1 MCAATR
7 QMHLGVFVLGTG
19 NHSAG
24 WRYEGAAVSNND
36 LSVTMEIARIAER
49 GKFDL
54 LFISDGL
61 VMDAGDHP
69 SFLCRFEPTT
79 LISVLSAATRRIGLG
94 ATVSTSYGEPY
105 HVART
110 FASIDHISNGR
121 AAWNVVT
128 SAQPNAALNFS
139 RERQMDHN
147 LRYEVANEFVDVV
160 KGLWDCW
167 DDDAI
172 VADKE
177 SGVYIDAERVRSLN
191 HRGQFFQVRG
201 PMNIARCPQ
210 GHPVII
216 QAGGSPSGLELAART
231 ADVVFS
237 VVQELDSAKAA
248 YADLKGRLG
257 KYGRAPEALAVLPG
271 VMPIIGDT
279 DAAAKDKLSLLQSWL
294 TPANAAVLV
303 SGRIGYDVSGYPLD
317 GPVPAPPPSEGG
329 RTFSRV
335 LFETARR
342 ENMTLRDLYN
352 MTAAAR
358 GHWVV
363 CGTPRRIADTLEEWF
378 VEGAADGFN
387 ILPPYFPGGFADFVD
402 LVVPELQRRGLFR
415 YEYQGTT
422 LRNHLGLTR
431 IAAPA
436 TAPSAKDDAA
446 RAQPAIS
453 ASPASR

>member
-1 MCAATR
+1 MRSSLTR
-7 QMHLGVFVLGTG
+7 
-19 NHSAG
+19 N
-24 WRYEGAAVSNND
+24 
-36 LSVTMEIARIAER
+36 
-49 GKFDL
+49 
-54 LFISDGL
+54 
-61 VMDAGDHP
+61 
-69 SFLCRFEPTT
+69 
-79 LISVLSAATRRIGLG
+79 
-94 ATVSTSYGEPY
+94 
-105 HVART
+105 
-110 FASIDHISNGR
+110 
-121 AAWNVVT
+121 
-128 SAQPNAALNFS
+128 
-139 RERQMDHN
+139 
-147 LRYEVANEFVDVV
+147 
-160 KGLWDCW
+160 
-167 DDDAI
+167 
-172 VADKE
+172 
-177 SGVYIDAERVRSLN
+177 SGVYIDAERVRPLN

-237 VVQELDSAKAA
+237 VVQELESAKAA

-352 MTAAAR
+352 LTAAAR

-363 CGTPRRIADTLEEWF
+363 CGTPQRIADTLEEWF
-378 VEGAADGFN
+378 VDGAADGFN

-415 YEYQGTT
+415 REYQGTT
-422 LRNHLGLTR
+422 LRDHLGLASHR
-431 IAAPA
+431 R
-436 TAPSAKDDAA
+436 A
-446 RAQPAIS
+446 RSRAIGEG
-453 ASPASR
+453 

>member
-1 MCAATR
+1 MSAAQR

-24 WRYEGAAVSNND
+24 WRYPGAAVSNLD
-36 LSVTMEIARIAER
+36 LAVTQEIARIAER

-61 VMDAGDHP
+61 VMDPGDHP

-79 LISVLSAATRRIGLG
+79 LISALSAATRHIGLG
-94 ATVSTSYGEPY
+94 ATVSTSFAEPY

-110 FASIDHISNGR
+110 FASIDHLSNGR

-128 SAQPNAALNFS
+128 SSLAKAALNFS
-139 RERQMDHN
+139 RERHMEHE

-160 KGLWDCW
+160 RGLWDCW
-167 DDDAI
+167 DDGAI
-172 VADKE
+172 VADKG
-177 SGVYIDAERVRSLN
+177 SGIYIDPARVQPLHHKGR
-191 HRGQFFQVRG
+191 FFQVEG
-201 PMNIARCPQ
+201 PINIARSPQ

-216 QAGGSPSGLELAART
+216 QAGGSPSGLDLAART

-248 YADLKGRLG
+248 YAELKGRMG
-257 KYGRAPEALAVLPG
+257 KYGRPPEALAVLPG
-271 VMPIIGDT
+271 VMPIIGRT
-279 DAAAKDKLSLLQSWL
+279 EAEARDKLSLLQSWL
-294 TPANAAVLV
+294 TPSNAAVLV
-303 SGRIGYDVSGYPLD
+303 SSRIGYDVSGHPLD
-317 GPVPAPPPSEGG
+317 GPVPAPPADGNS

-342 ENMTLRDLYN
+342 ERMTLRDLYN
-352 MTAAAR
+352 LTAAAR

-363 CGTPRRIADTLEEWF
+363 SGTPQRIADILEEWF
-378 VEGAADGFN
+378 AAGAADGFN

-402 LVVPELQRRGLFR
+402 EVVPELQRRGLYR
-415 YEYQGTT
+415 RDYSGTS
-422 LRNHLGLTR
+422 LRDHLGLAR
-431 IAAPA
+431 VPAPA
-436 TAPSAKDDAA
+436 VRS
-446 RAQPAIS
+446 RAVGQG
-453 ASPASR
+453 

>member
-1 MCAATR
+1 MRIADP

-36 LSVTMEIARIAER
+36 LAVTREIANIAER

-61 VMDAGDHP
+61 VMDPGDHP

-79 LISVLSAATRRIGLG
+79 LISVLAATTRHLGLG
-94 ATVSTSYGEPY
+94 ATVSTSFGEPY
-105 HVART
+105 HVARA

-128 SAQPNAALNFS
+128 SSAAKAALNFS
-139 RERQMDHN
+139 RERHMDHE
-147 LRYEVANEFVDVV
+147 LRYQRANEFVDVV

-172 VADKE
+172 LADRT
-177 SGVYIDAERVRSLN
+177 SGAYIDPARVRSLD
-191 HRGQFFQVRG
+191 HKGRFFQVKG
-201 PMNIARCPQ
+201 PINIARSPQ

-216 QAGGSPSGLELAART
+216 QAGGSPSGLDLAART

-237 VVQELDSAKAA
+237 VVQELASAKTA
-248 YADLKGRLG
+248 YADLKGRLA
-257 KYGRAPEALAVLPG
+257 KYGRAPDQLAVLPG
-271 VMPIIGDT
+271 VMPIIGST
-279 DAAAKDKLSLLQSWL
+279 EVEAKDKLSLLQSWL
-294 TPANAAVLV
+294 TPTNAAILV

-317 GPVPAPPPSEGG
+317 GPVPAPPPDGNS

-342 ENMTLRDLYN
+342 QNMTLRDLYN
-352 MTAAAR
+352 LTAAAR

-363 CGTPRRIADTLEEWF
+363 CGTPEHIADTLEEWF

-387 ILPPYFPGGFADFVD
+387 ILPPYFPGAFADFVD

-415 YEYQGTT
+415 REYRGST
-422 LRNHLGLTR
+422 LRDHFGLAR
-431 IAAPA
+431 VPGHAEQRRAAGGG
-436 TAPSAKDDAA
+436 
-446 RAQPAIS
+446 
-453 ASPASR
+453 